1 MRNNRYTPHAA
12 RSTLKNKSKIFLLLF
27 FLLSTFYSPLS
38 TVSAELPFKKGE
50 TISYR
55 IQWKGMRVGSANL
68 IFGDEIILQTNT
80 LNFKDIERIKGDA
93 DYYPLEVR
101 RDIRLMGRSI
111 QILEKYDQK
120 KRSVEILRKTAGKTS
135 RQIISS
141 DAKIRHP
148 VLFIYYCRS
157 QELKLGKSWVVNLPL
172 LGKYR
177 MEVTKL
183 EKVNTPAGKYLAYRI
198 ESFPSEIKF
207 WISADERRLP
217 LKIKKNDSFFTRSS
231 FVMTSFSERR

>member
-1 MRNNRYTPHAA
+1 MR
-12 RSTLKNKSKIFLLLF
+12 I
-27 FLLSTFYSPLS
+27 
-38 TVSAELPFKKGE
+38 
-50 TISYR
+50 
-55 IQWKGMRVGSANL
+55 GSAKL

-101 RDIRLMGRSI
+101 RDIRLFGKSI

-120 KRSVEILRKTAGKTS
+120 KRSVEILRRSSGKAS

-141 DAKIRHP
+141 DAKIHHP

-157 QELKLGKSWVVNLPL
+157 QELKLGKSWMVNLPL
-172 LGKYR
+172 VGKYR

-183 EKVNTPAGKYLAYRI
+183 ERVKTPAGRYLAYRI
-198 ESFPSEIKF
+198 ESFPSRIRF
-207 WISADERRLP
+207 WISADEKRLP
-217 LKIKKNDSFFTRSS
+217 LKIERDDSFFVRSS
-231 FVMTSFSERR
+231 FVMTGFSGG